1 MSLSILNRALTHT
14 PDYVPPY
21 YLSNIVAGS
30 INSLHPLLPEFS
42 RRCVTTSAVSTSFA
56 ESRSPSCS
64 REGEATI
71 LAFPGEN
78 YRGRAISLR
87 ILFRLE
93 SRRTDNGPTPP
104 PLLGRLVSFPSTPRK
119 RENEEVHCPRPFS
132 PTSGSRS
139 VTTLSQSVSQSVS
152 RSVSRRNQTG
162 CRPTEHGNTITTGG
176 GTLCLAA
183 LSAITRRPP
192 SLLALLFSLLPP
204 VMTFD
209 CAPPTDIRLNK
220 QH

>member
-21 YLSNIVAGS
+21 YLANIVAGS

-87 ILFRLE
+87 ILFRE
-93 SRRTDNGPTPP
+93 SENRQWANTPSSP
-104 PLLGRLVSFPSTPRK
+104 RQTSFLPFHSEEK
-119 RENEEVHCPRPFS
+119 RERG
-132 PTSGSRS
+132 GS
-139 VTTLSQSVSQSVS
+139 LSMTILPNQWQSIGDYSESVSQSVS

>member
-104 PLLGRLVSFPSTPRK
+104 SLLGRLVSLPLRGK
-119 RENEEVHCPRPFS
+119 ER
-132 PTSGSRS
+132 
-139 VTTLSQSVSQSVS
+139 
-152 RSVSRRNQTG
+152 
-162 CRPTEHGNTITTGG
+162 
-176 GTLCLAA
+176 
-183 LSAITRRPP
+183 TRRFIVHDHSPQ
-192 SLLALLFSLLPP
+192 P
-204 VMTFD
+204 VAVD
-209 CAPPTDIRLNK
+209 R
-220 QH
+220 